1 MINGRSITFMKKLFA
16 LLTALI
22 LLCGMFTASAATP
35 KPIETIPY
43 DQIPENRDGIHHYLL
58 LCMDQWNGGMGGNSD
73 GIVILTLDTRAHRIM
88 LTSIIRD
95 ALVVRPDGVIGR
107 INYIVKNYGPEAL
120 CKIISTH
127 LNIRVEKYV
136 LFNFQQIA
144 NIIDYL
150 GGVEIEVNAK
160 EADYLRDYP
169 LSPTQT
175 TPKMGRAGT
184 YLFTGRA
191 AVIYMRIRKT
201 DAGGDF
207 IRTQRVRTVLSLLAD
222 KCRVMTYDQARSL
235 LDSIAENTTRTNM
248 TLEEM
253 VIAMEQAFSLRSCVI
268 EELRIPQED
277 ATKPITYAKM
287 SVQEIDW
294 VKSREDMAD
303 FLECGW
309 LVISDEDDDY
319 FDE

>member
-1 MINGRSITFMKKLFA
+1 MKKLFA
-16 LLTALI
+16 LLLTLMMTLTALPV
-22 LLCGMFTASAATP
+22 LADNPTP
-35 KPIETIPY
+35 ISKIPY
-43 DQIPENRDGIHHYLL
+43 EQLPENREGIYHYLL
-58 LCMDQWNGGMGGNSD
+58 LCMDEWNGGLKDNND
-73 GIVILTLDTRAHRIM
+73 GIVLLTFDTRAGRIM
-88 LTSIIRD
+88 LTSLLRD
-95 ALVVRPDGVIGR
+95 SLVERPDGKIGR
-107 INYIVKNYGPEAL
+107 INYIVKNYGPDAL
-120 CKIISTH
+120 CNILSTH
-127 LNIRVEKYV
+127 LGIKVDKYV
-136 LFNFQQIA
+136 VFNFQQIA
-144 NIIDYL
+144 NIIDYM
-150 GGVEIEVNAK
+150 GGVEIDV
-160 EADYLRDYP
+160 EASEAAYLKRYP
-169 LSPTQT
+169 LTPTQT
-175 TPKMGRAGT
+175 TPAMNRAGN

-191 AVIYMRIRKT
+191 AVIYMRMRKGNT
-201 DAGGDF
+201 GGDF
-207 IRTQRVRTVLSLLAD
+207 MRTARVRKVLSILAD
-222 KCRVMTYDQARSL
+222 KCRVMTYDQARAL

-268 EELRIPQED
+268 EELRIPQQD